1 MITLR
6 EYEAED
12 WTKID
17 DAVEPFMLVE
27 PLEDF
32 NKVAQRGLAVTA
44 VEDGN
49 VMACGG
55 VAYINHEEGIVWVKV
70 SEKCLEQSYGWART
84 IRETFRIMMKSLGSM
99 TIITYILT
107 DFCKGEKLARLIGMK
122 KTDKT
127 YEYNGN
133 IYNKYAVMVT

>member
-6 EYEAED
+6 EYEVED
-12 WTKID
+12 WGKIG
-17 DAVEPFMLVE
+17 DAVEPFMFHE
-27 PLEDF
+27 PLNDF
-32 NKVAQRGLAVTA
+32 NKVVQRGIAVTA

-49 VMACGG
+49 IMACGG
-55 VAYINHEEGIVWVKV
+55 VAYISHQEGIVWVKV
-70 SEKCLEQSYGWART
+70 SKKCLRQSFRWART
-84 IRETFRIMMKSLGSM
+84 IRETFRIMIESLGSM

-127 YEYNGN
+127 YKFNNN
-133 IYNKYAVMVT
+133 IYNKYMVVT

>member
-1 MITLR
+1 MITLK

-17 DAVEPFMLVE
+17 DAVEPFMIVE

-32 NKVAQRGLAVTA
+32 NKVAQRGLAITA

-55 VAYINHEEGIVWVKV
+55 VAYINSKEGMVWVKV
-70 SEKCLEQSYGWART
+70 SKRCLEQSFRWART
-84 IRETFRIMMKSLGSM
+84 IRETFGIMIESLGSM
-99 TIITYILT
+99 KIVTYVLT

-127 YEYNGN
+127 YEHNGN
-133 IYNKYAVMVT
+133 MYNKYMVKVI